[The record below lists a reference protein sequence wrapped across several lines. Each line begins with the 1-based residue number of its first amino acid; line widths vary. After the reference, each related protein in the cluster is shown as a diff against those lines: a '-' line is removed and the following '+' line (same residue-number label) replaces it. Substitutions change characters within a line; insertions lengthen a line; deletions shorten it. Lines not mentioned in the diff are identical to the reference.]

1 MNVEMHDFRTSLV
14 LEFVQQP
21 CSNPGKSP
29 EMLGKATTHKC
40 GCLQAFCKLRKAPA
54 NHRAAT

>member
-14 LEFVQQP
+14 LKFVQQP

-29 EMLGKATTHKC
+29 ENLGKASSQKYRH
-40 GCLQAFCKLRKAPA
+40 
-54 NHRAAT
+54 